1 VALSND
7 KGESQEEQSN
17 PLTISDLTVK
27 EIIELVKYGFTTIFV
42 CTIVFVIPYL
52 MFTGTFAFFGLDFS
66 ADSDSGSKWFSI
78 VMSLVVIYMIVQEF
92 SSVCDKLSEMFAY
105 LSTVTKNMSFLKRLL
120 LIIGLWLYF
129 YLWKVAPELV
139 FFITMLF
146 IIPAAFTFD
155 KYISMLN
162 EKQTLKSKE

>member
-1 VALSND
+1 MD
-7 KGESQEEQSN
+7 KEKSQAKPNNSFT
-17 PLTISDLTVK
+17 LSDLTVK
-27 EIIELVKYGFTTIFV
+27 EIWELLKYTFKGILI
-42 CTIVFVIPYL
+42 CSIIFVIPYL
-52 MFTGTFAFFGLDFS
+52 VFTGAVFGLDF
-66 ADSDSGSKWFSI
+66 AAGSDSGSKWFSI
-78 VMSLVVIYMIVQEF
+78 VISLVVFYMIVQEF